1 MSKENNYTTI
11 YKDKISH
18 DLALDIIEE
27 IALALNINLYGLMI
41 GRDHPIGVEFILRN
55 LVNEIKR
62 MKADNKEYYELKKIL
77 KKVLL

>member
-1 MSKENNYTTI
+1 MGNENNYTTI

-18 DLALDIIEE
+18 DLALEIIEE
-27 IALALNINLYGLMI
+27 FALALNVNLYGLMI
-41 GRDHPIGVEFILRN
+41 GRDHPIGVEFVLGN

-77 KKVLL
+77 KKVIS